1 MEKVLI
7 VKSKSELIKRII
19 CELYETDGKKYIT
32 TNDIYNKL
40 VDYGI
45 YESAATARRDEQTL
59 VSKIVSEM
67 KLYKVGKIGSA
78 FKYYKEPPTFSNVPN
93 VPEQTSNRDLVFI
106 QQRLEKLE
114 KNILDVALMES
125 KILSTMQYIV
135 EGLAQLGQ
143 EQEEKPKATA
153 PKKAVTKR
161 IKMPEPEIVSYM
173 DNLIS
178 KSADD
183 MKPDIYYYYVTDM
196 IRRISLKTGQ
206 TINQVK
212 TDLYKEMKKEYGFSD
227 SDERRRFIKAEGHAA
242 QSGLELMYSNNE
254 YRSVYYN
261 KVADKLAKVYGL

>member
-19 CELYETDGKKYIT
+19 RELYETDGKTYIT

-40 VDYGI
+40 VEYGI
-45 YESAATARRDEQTL
+45 YESAATARRDEQAL
-59 VSKIVSEM
+59 VSKVISDM
-67 KLYKVGKIGSA
+67 KLYKVGKIGSSL
-78 FKYYKEPPTFSNVPN
+78 KYYKEPPTFSNVPE
-93 VPEQTSNRDLVFI
+93 PTSNRDLVFI

-135 EGLAQLGQ
+135 EGLEQLGR
-143 EQEEKPKATA
+143 EQAEKPKAAA
-153 PKKAVTKR
+153 PKKADTKR
-161 IKMPEPEIVSYM
+161 VKMPEPESVSYM
-173 DNLIS
+173 NNLIS
-178 KSADD
+178 RSADGMSLD
-183 MKPDIYYYYVTDM
+183 VYYFCVTEM

-242 QSGLELMYSNNE
+242 QSGLELMYSNTE

>member
-19 CELYETDGKKYIT
+19 CELYETDGKTYIT

-40 VDYGI
+40 VEYGI

-59 VSKIVSEM
+59 VSKIVSDM

-78 FKYYKEPPTFSNVPN
+78 FKYYKEPPKPFSN

-135 EGLAQLGQ
+135 EGLEQLGR
-143 EQEEKPKATA
+143 EQAEKPKATA
-153 PKKAVTKR
+153 PKKTDTKR
-161 IKMPEPEIVSYM
+161 VKMPEPEIVSYM
-173 DNLIS
+173 ENLIS

-242 QSGLELMYSNNE
+242 QSGLELMYSNTE

>member
-19 CELYETDGKKYIT
+19 CELYETDGKTYIT
-32 TNDIYNKL
+32 TNDIYKKL
-40 VDYGI
+40 VEYGI
-45 YESAATARRDEQTL
+45 HESAAAARRDEQTL

-67 KLYKVGKIGSA
+67 KLYKVGKVGSS
-78 FKYYKEPPTFSNVPN
+78 FKFYKEPPKQLNI
-93 VPEQTSNRDLVFI
+93 PEQTDNRDLVFI

-153 PKKAVTKR
+153 PKKTATKR
-161 IKMPEPEIVSYM
+161 VKMPEPEIVSYM

-206 TINQVK
+206 TVNQVK

-242 QSGLELMYSNNE
+242 QSGIELMYSNNE